1 MPDRL
6 DAAPLKKVMNSRL
19 LIPALCV
26 GAVAFACGPRAHN
39 EASAPKKDSA
49 LVAQSLSA
57 NTTKP
62 EGAPRAAVKQP
73 KPAIAANLYVRKREA
88 AIELALQI
96 VNNTKKRVELT
107 FPTGQTHDFVILD
120 SLGREMWRWG
130 RGRMFT
136 QNLRNKQL
144 GGGESLDLEET
155 MKSQTLPPGKYIARA
170 ILTSENYPLVQE
182 AEFTIHSTTI
192 AAR

>member
-1 MPDRL
+1 
-6 DAAPLKKVMNSRL
+6 MNSRL
-19 LIPALCV
+19 VIPVLCV

-49 LVAQSLSA
+49 IVAQSLSV
-57 NTTKP
+57 NT
-62 EGAPRAAVKQP
+62 AARRSNARADAKE
-73 KPAIAANLYVRKREA
+73 KTPAIAANFYVRKRDA
-88 AIELALQI
+88 QIELALHV
-96 VNNTKKRVELT
+96 VNTTKKGVELT

-120 SLGREMWRWG
+120 TLGRELWRWG

-136 QNLRNKQL
+136 QTLRNKQL

-155 MKSQTLPPGKYIARA
+155 MKSQPLPPGRYVARA
-170 ILTSENYPLVQE
+170 ILTSENFPLVEQT
-182 AEFTIHSTTI
+182 EFTINATTI